1 MINNLDFNRV
11 RHQPVTV
18 LWLLLLLI
26 GARFLPGETK
36 QQFDVRIPMRDKVQT
51 SADIWF
57 PSAPGRYP
65 AILLRTPYI
74 KTTGRHKFPQFGAF
88 FADHG
93 YVFVVQDVRGR
104 GDSEGEFRFFFGE
117 AEDGYDT
124 IEWIARQPWSDGKVG
139 MMGASYWGTVQ
150 WLAARER
157 PPHLTCIVPT
167 AAAGRYFD
175 EVPYQGGAFLISW
188 ALDWL
193 NDVSGRISQGENAS
207 SLDWESLSKHRP
219 LISMDERMGRPMKL
233 YKEFLEH
240 PTLDAYWKRIF
251 FSPED
256 FQKINLP
263 ALTVTGWLDGD
274 QPGAIFYWEGMAS
287 NSAAKDKQFLLI
299 GPWTHPQTYLGGA
312 LKVGELEFSGDSVVD
327 NRALHLAFF
336 DRFLKGNSA
345 RFDQPKVR
353 VYITGSNT
361 WREYDQYPPPQIQ
374 LQSLYFHS
382 SGKANT
388 VAGDGGLTWT
398 SPANEP
404 PDRFVYNPENPVPSE
419 IGGLGL
425 AVDHRTIERR
435 DDVLVYTSEALKQ
448 PLEIIGRVF
457 VHLYAASDALDTD
470 FTANLLDVY
479 PDGRAVKLGPREAGV
494 LRARYRHGYEKAE
507 LLSPNKP
514 EEFKIELFDI
524 GHAFLPGHR
533 LRIEVSSSAFP
544 FINPNQNTGNP
555 IATDIEWKL
564 ANQTIFHDK
573 TRPSRVVLPINPGK

>member
-1 MINNLDFNRV
+1 M
-11 RHQPVTV
+11 
-18 LWLLLLLI
+18 
-26 GARFLPGETK
+26 
-36 QQFDVRIPMRDKVQT
+36 
-51 SADIWF
+51 
-57 PSAPGRYP
+57 
-65 AILLRTPYI
+65 
-74 KTTGRHKFPQFGAF
+74 
-88 FADHG
+88 
-93 YVFVVQDVRGR
+93 
-104 GDSEGEFRFFFGE
+104 
-117 AEDGYDT
+117 
-124 IEWIARQPWSDGKVG
+124 
-139 MMGASYWGTVQ
+139 
-150 WLAARER
+150 
-157 PPHLTCIVPT
+157 
-167 AAAGRYFD
+167 
-175 EVPYQGGAFLISW
+175 
-188 ALDWL
+188 
-193 NDVSGRISQGENAS
+193 
-207 SLDWESLSKHRP
+207 
-219 LISMDERMGRPMKL
+219 
-233 YKEFLEH
+233 
-240 PTLDAYWKRIF
+240 
-251 FSPED
+251 
-256 FQKINLP
+256 
-263 ALTVTGWLDGD
+263 
-274 QPGAIFYWEGMAS
+274 
-287 NSAAKDKQFLLI
+287 
-299 GPWTHPQTYLGGA
+299 
-312 LKVGELEFSGDSVVD
+312 
-327 NRALHLAFF
+327 
-336 DRFLKGNSA
+336 
-345 RFDQPKVR
+345 
-353 VYITGSNT
+353 

-404 PDRFVYNPENPVPSE
+404 PDRFIYNPENPVPSE
-419 IGGLGL
+419 IGGVGL
-425 AVDHRTIERR
+425 AVDHRTMERR
-435 DDVLVYTSEALKQ
+435 DDVLVYTSEVLTQ